1 MTDLNEPL
9 TIRERAL
16 ESAENR
22 VKAMKFNYENSN
34 GNKVTLEKKK
44 RQVEV
49 AEYILE
55 AVKAYGQRV

>member
-1 MTDLNEPL
+1 MIDLNEPL

-22 VKAMKFNYENSN
+22 VKAMKFNYENSH

-44 RQVEV
+44 RQVEI

-55 AVKAYGQRV
+55 AVKAYEP

>member
-1 MTDLNEPL
+1 MTNLNEPL

-22 VKAMKFNYENSN
+22 VKVMKFNYENSH

-44 RQVEV
+44 RQVEI
-49 AEYILE
+49 AEYIYE
-55 AVKAYGQRV
+55 AVKAYEP